1 MNALR
6 LSMAGV
12 IALFSSVSV
21 AHTDEYLDTIAGPH
35 GGQLR
40 MAGPS
45 HYEMIVTPAAL
56 QIYVTDHAN
65 NPTPVQGSTGN
76 AMVVNGK
83 HKQQVTLTPKGDN
96 LLEGAGTFVPTEP
109 TKAVVKVQ
117 LPGQEVQQVLF
128 DSSKHKPAKATDAH
142 HGH

>member
-1 MNALR
+1 MNTLR
-6 LSMAGV
+6 LSLAAWV
-12 IALFSSVSV
+12 ALFSNVSV
-21 AHTDEYLDTIAGPH
+21 AHTDEYLDTIAGVH

-65 NPTPVQGSTGN
+65 NPTPVQGATGN

-83 HKQQVTLTPKGDN
+83 NKQQVSLTPKTDN
-96 LLEGAGTFVPTEP
+96 LLEGAGTFVPGEP
-109 TKAVVKVQ
+109 TKAVVKIQ
-117 LPGQEVQQVLF
+117 LPGQEMFQVLF
-128 DSSKHKPAKATDAH
+128 DSTKHKPVKATDVH